1 MRNGRIGGGLVV
13 GGWGLLAAGIALSY
27 VAGSAV
33 GGATMSAA
41 LAVIGSGAAVMAIKG
56 PAPLGGRL
64 VRLWLG
70 ILAVGLFGVAGS
82 AITAARLTYDP
93 LEDWPTIVLLLGGG
107 LATLV
112 GMLATQLA
120 LLFAGGLA
128 RKLGA
133 LFFAG
138 FAGVYLAQGLA
149 AIGQDVAPLRLV
161 AGLLTVVVAA
171 AFLVGCAGPGLLA
184 LRGDRAPAVATG

>member
-1 MRNGRIGGGLVV
+1 VRNGRIGGGLVL
-13 GGWGLLAAGIALSY
+13 GGWALLAAGMALSW

-41 LAVIGSGAAVMAIKG
+41 LAVVGSGAAVIAIKG

-64 VRLWLG
+64 VRFWLG
-70 ILAVGLFGVAGS
+70 ILAVGLFGIAGS
-82 AITAARLTYDP
+82 AIAAARLTYDP

-107 LATLV
+107 LAALI
-112 GMLATQLA
+112 GMLFTQLS
-120 LLFAGGLA
+120 LLVARGLA

-138 FAGVYLAQGLA
+138 FAGIYLAQGLA
-149 AIGQDVAPLRLV
+149 AISQDVAPLRIV
-161 AGLLTVVVAA
+161 AGLLAIVAVA
-171 AFLVGCAGPGLLA
+171 VFLVGCAGPGVLA
-184 LRGDRAPAVATG
+184 FRGDLAHAVAPE